1 MKTVTWNNNTCNRY
15 KDPYDKNGETMPACV
30 TVICEPEM
38 CVEHPCNNE
47 NNNMKCST
55 PCSGI
60 SVYQWLIYVEQES
73 V

>member
-1 MKTVTWNNNTCNRY
+1 MNG
-15 KDPYDKNGETMPACV
+15 DSYDKSTETIHACV

-38 CVEHPCNNE
+38 CVEYPCNDE
-47 NNNMKCST
+47 NNNVKCNT

-60 SVYQWLIYVEQES
+60 SVYQWIIYVEQES